1 MAKLDAPARA
11 CRGKRVVGR
20 AARHRVKAKRIV
32 RGLSGFS
39 ALRLVATTCLIGL
52 AASAQAQTS
61 TVSVACRQAVLMDA
75 DSQSFLFERNADELA
90 SPASTAKIM
99 TAELLFRALKEGKVN
114 LEQTYEISE
123 KAWREGGAPSKGSS
137 MFASLKSQVRIEDL
151 IRGLLIDS
159 GNDAAIAIA
168 EGLSGTEEA
177 FGEAM
182 TRRAR
187 ELGLRRSSF
196 SNPWG
201 RSDPKQKTTV
211 REMAQLSAHVIQT
224 YPDYYKYF
232 GEKTFTWNKITQQNR
247 NPLLLMNIGADGLK
261 TGNID
266 ESGYALVGSAV
277 ENNQR
282 LVVALNGCKTA
293 NERADDARKLLL
305 WGFRSLEPKSLFDA
319 GETIGTVPV
328 YGGQPHDVPVAAA
341 QKVKVFLPRGTGERL
356 QGKIVY
362 DGPLVAPIR
371 KGTVVAR
378 LKLTRGQAL
387 ALDIPLEAQ
396 EDVAVG
402 SLPRRALDA
411 GFEFAGQMMRKYV
424 LKK

>member
-1 MAKLDAPARA
+1 
-11 CRGKRVVGR
+11 
-20 AARHRVKAKRIV
+20 
-32 RGLSGFS
+32 
-39 ALRLVATTCLIGL
+39 
-52 AASAQAQTS
+52 
-61 TVSVACRQAVLMDA
+61 MDA
-75 DSQSFLFERNADELA
+75 ESQSFLFERNADELA

-99 TAELLFRALKEGKVN
+99 TAEVLFRMLKEGKAT
-114 LEQTYEISE
+114 LDQTFEISE
-123 KAWREGGAPSKGSS
+123 HAWREGGAPSKGST
-137 MFASLKSQVRIEDL
+137 MFAALHSQVRIEDL
-151 IRGLLIDS
+151 IRGLVIDS

-168 EGLSGTEEA
+168 EGIAGTEDA
-177 FGEAM
+177 FGGMM

-211 REMAQLSAHVIQT
+211 REMAQLSAHLIQT

-232 GEKTFTWNKITQQNR
+232 SEKSFTWNKITQQNR

-266 ESGYALVGSAV
+266 DSGFAIVGSAV
-277 ENNQR
+277 EYEQR
-282 LVVALNGCKTA
+282 LIVSLNGCKNA
-293 NERADDARKLLL
+293 SERAEDARKLLL
-305 WGFRSLEPKSLFDA
+305 WGFRSLEGRNLYAA
-319 GETIGTVPV
+319 GETIGTVPI
-328 YGGQPHDVPVAAA
+328 YGGDPHEVPVAAA
-341 QKVKVFLPRGTGERL
+341 QKVKVFIPRGSSERL
-356 QGKIVY
+356 LGKIVF
-362 DGPLVAPIR
+362 DGPLVAPVK

-378 LKLTRGQAL
+378 LKIMRGQAL
-387 ALDIPLEAQ
+387 ALDIPLAAK

-411 GFEFAGQMMRKYV
+411 GMEYTGQLFRKYV

>member
-1 MAKLDAPARA
+1 MRRA
-11 CRGKRVVGR
+11 W
-20 AARHRVKAKRIV
+20 KAKRILK
-32 RGLSGFS
+32 RITGFTAFRFTAV
-39 ALRLVATTCLIGL
+39 ALGVVVAGAAQGQTATVTT
-52 AASAQAQTS
+52 
-61 TVSVACRQAVLMDA
+61 ACRQVVLMDA
-75 DSQSFLFERNADELA
+75 DSQSFIFERNADELA

-99 TAELLFRALKEGKVN
+99 TAELLFRALKDGKVN

-137 MFASLKSQVRIEDL
+137 MFAALKSQVRIEDL

-187 ELGLRRSSF
+187 ELGLKRSSF
-196 SNPWG
+196 TNAWG
-201 RSDPKQKTTV
+201 RSDPKQKTSV

-232 GEKTFTWNKITQQNR
+232 GEKSFTWNKIAQQNR

-266 ESGYALVGSAV
+266 ESGFALVGSAV

-282 LVVALNGCKTA
+282 LIVALNGCKSA
-293 NERADDARKLLL
+293 SERADDARKLLL

-328 YGGQPHDVPVAAA
+328 YGGAPHDVPVAAA
-341 QKVKVFLPRGTGERL
+341 QKVKVFLPRGSGDRL
-356 QGKIVY
+356 QGKIVF
-362 DGPLVAPIR
+362 DGPLVAPIK
-371 KGTVVAR
+371 KGTVIAR

-387 ALDIPLEAQ
+387 ALDIPLEAK
-396 EDVAVG
+396 EDVEVG

>member
-1 MAKLDAPARA
+1 
-11 CRGKRVVGR
+11 
-20 AARHRVKAKRIV
+20 
-32 RGLSGFS
+32 
-39 ALRLVATTCLIGL
+39 
-52 AASAQAQTS
+52 
-61 TVSVACRQAVLMDA
+61 MDA
-75 DSQSFLFERNADELA
+75 ESQSFIFERNADELA

-187 ELGLRRSSF
+187 ELGLRRSGF
-196 SNPWG
+196 TNAWG

>member
-1 MAKLDAPARA
+1 M
-11 CRGKRVVGR
+11 G
-20 AARHRVKAKRIV
+20 
-32 RGLSGFS
+32 SS
-39 ALRLVATTCLIGL
+39 ALLLRAFTAIGL
-52 AASAQAQTS
+52 LASWAAQAQTS
-61 TVSVACRQAVLMDA
+61 TVNVACRQAVLMDA
-75 DSQSFLFERNADELA
+75 ESQSFIFERNADELA

-99 TAELLFRALKEGKVN
+99 TAELLFRALKEGKVT
-114 LEQTYEISE
+114 LDQTYEISE

-137 MFASLKSQVRIEDL
+137 MFASLHSQVRIEDL
-151 IRGLLIDS
+151 IRGLVVDS

-168 EGLSGTEEA
+168 EGLAGTEEA

-187 ELGLRRSSF
+187 ELGMKRSTF
-196 SNPWG
+196 TNAWG
-201 RSDPKQKTTV
+201 RSDPRQKTSV

-232 GEKTFTWNKITQQNR
+232 GEKAFTWNKINQQNR

-266 ESGYALVGSAV
+266 ESGFAIVGSAV

-282 LVVALNGCKTA
+282 LIVSLNGCKTA
-293 NERADDARKLLL
+293 TERADDARKLLL
-305 WGFRSLEPKSLFDA
+305 WGFRSLDAKSLFDA

-328 YGGQPHDVPVAAA
+328 YGGEPHDVPVAAS
-341 QKVKVFLPRGTGERL
+341 QKVKVFLPRGSGERL
-356 QGKIVY
+356 QGKIVF
-362 DGPLVAPIR
+362 DGPLTAPIK
-371 KGTVVAR
+371 KGTVIAR

-387 ALDIPLEAQ
+387 ALDIPLEAK
-396 EDVAVG
+396 EDVVVG
-402 SLPRRALDA
+402 SLPRRSFDA
-411 GFEFAGQMMRKYV
+411 GMEFVGQMMRKYV

>member
-1 MAKLDAPARA
+1 VNVRCRLSAARRERKA
-11 CRGKRVVGR
+11 NRILVSTVFLFR
-20 AARHRVKAKRIV
+20 AATLV
-32 RGLSGFS
+32 GLFASS
-39 ALRLVATTCLIGL
+39 AAL
-52 AASAQAQTS
+52 AQSPS
-61 TVSVACRQAVLMDA
+61 INVACRQAVLMDA
-75 DSQSFLFERNADELA
+75 ESQSFIFERNADELA

-99 TAELLFRALKEGKVN
+99 TAEVLFRMLKEGKVT
-114 LEQTYEISE
+114 LEQTFEISE
-123 KAWREGGAPSKGSS
+123 HAWREGGAPSKGST
-137 MFASLKSQVRIEDL
+137 MFAALHSQISIEDL
-151 IRGLLIDS
+151 IRGLVIDS

-168 EGLSGTEEA
+168 EGLAGTEEA
-177 FGEAM
+177 FGGMM

-211 REMAQLSAHVIQT
+211 REMAQLAAHLIQT

-232 GEKTFTWNKITQQNR
+232 GEKSFTWNKITQQNR

-266 ESGYALVGSAV
+266 DSGFAIVGSAV

-282 LVVALNGCKTA
+282 LIVSLNGCKTGA
-293 NERADDARKLLL
+293 ERADDARKLLL

-328 YGGQPHDVPVAAA
+328 YGGDPHDLPVAAA
-341 QKVKVFLPRGTGERL
+341 QKVKVFLPRGSSDRL
-356 QGKIVY
+356 QGKIVF
-362 DGPLVAPIR
+362 DGPMAAPIK

-387 ALDIPLEAQ
+387 ALDIPLEAK

-402 SLPRRALDA
+402 SLPRRSFDA
-411 GFEFAGQMMRKYV
+411 GMEFIGQMLRKYV

>member
-1 MAKLDAPARA
+1 
-11 CRGKRVVGR
+11 
-20 AARHRVKAKRIV
+20 
-32 RGLSGFS
+32 
-39 ALRLVATTCLIGL
+39 
-52 AASAQAQTS
+52 
-61 TVSVACRQAVLMDA
+61 MDA
-75 DSQSFLFERNADELA
+75 ESQSFIFERNADELA

-99 TAELLFRALKEGKVN
+99 TAEVLFRMLKEGKVT
-114 LEQTYEISE
+114 LEQTFEISE
-123 KAWREGGAPSKGSS
+123 HAWREGGAPSKGST
-137 MFASLKSQVRIEDL
+137 MFAALHSQISIEDL
-151 IRGLLIDS
+151 IRGLVIDS

-168 EGLSGTEEA
+168 EGLAGTEEA
-177 FGEAM
+177 FGGMM

-211 REMAQLSAHVIQT
+211 REMAQLAAHLIQT

-232 GEKTFTWNKITQQNR
+232 GEKSFTWNKITQQNR

-266 ESGYALVGSAV
+266 DSGFAIVGSAV

-282 LVVALNGCKTA
+282 LIVSLNGCKTGA
-293 NERADDARKLLL
+293 ERADDARKLLL

-328 YGGQPHDVPVAAA
+328 YGGDPHDLPVAAA
-341 QKVKVFLPRGTGERL
+341 QKVKVFVPRGSSDRL
-356 QGKIVY
+356 QGKIVF
-362 DGPLVAPIR
+362 DGPMAAPIK

-387 ALDIPLEAQ
+387 ALDIPLEAK

-402 SLPRRALDA
+402 SLPRRSFDA
-411 GFEFAGQMMRKYV
+411 GMEFIGQMLRKYV